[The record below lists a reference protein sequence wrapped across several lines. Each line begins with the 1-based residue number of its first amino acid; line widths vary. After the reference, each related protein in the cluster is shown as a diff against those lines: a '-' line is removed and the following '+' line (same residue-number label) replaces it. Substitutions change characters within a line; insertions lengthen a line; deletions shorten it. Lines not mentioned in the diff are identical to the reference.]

1 MKEFVIGVLSDPRVI
16 GAVAGM
22 LMSCVV
28 TFTTW
33 LKTKVTFKGL
43 VNEWWQYIQPIRDAA
58 IEQAQK
64 FVESQAWSSEAQR
77 SIVAQAVTALNDV
90 YVKNEDGKPSS
101 LLLSAVQKEIE
112 NAIAKVVDG
121 VATK

>member
-1 MKEFVIGVLSDPRVI
+1 MCLR
-16 GAVAGM
+16 
-22 LMSCVV
+22 
-28 TFTTW
+28 
-33 LKTKVTFKGL
+33 
-43 VNEWWQYIQPIRDAA
+43 
-58 IEQAQK
+58 QAQK
-64 FVESQAWSSEAQR
+64 FVESQTWSSEAQR